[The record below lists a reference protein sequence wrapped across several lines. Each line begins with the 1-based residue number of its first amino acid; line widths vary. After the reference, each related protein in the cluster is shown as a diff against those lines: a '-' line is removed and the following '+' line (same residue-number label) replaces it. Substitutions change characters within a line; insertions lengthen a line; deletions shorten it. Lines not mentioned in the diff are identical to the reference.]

1 MRPIYGEYE
10 CRLDS
15 KGRFAFPSGLKKQL
29 PDDQQKEFVLN
40 RGLDE
45 CLVLYPVKVWEAEL
59 RKIHSRNQYV
69 AKNRAFA
76 RMFQSG
82 ALPVEL
88 DASNRVLIPKR
99 LAAHAKID
107 QDIVVV
113 ASFDRIEIWDKASYE
128 TWLSSGQYDM
138 EALSEEVMGNLPD
151 TQEDEG

>member
-1 MRPIYGEYE
+1 MKPIYGEYE

-40 RGLDE
+40 RGLDD

-59 RKIHSRNQYV
+59 RKIHSKNQYV

-88 DASNRVLIPKR
+88 DGSNRVLIPKR
-99 LAAHAKID
+99 LAAHAKIV
-107 QDIVVV
+107 QDLIVV
-113 ASFDRIEIWDKASYE
+113 ASFDRIEIWDKATYE
-128 TWLSSGQYDM
+128 TWLGSGQYDM

-151 TQEDEG
+151 AQDEG

>member
-15 KGRFAFPSGLKKQL
+15 KGRFALPSGLKKQL

-45 CLVLYPVKVWEAEL
+45 CLVLYPVKIWEGEL
-59 RKIHSRNQYV
+59 AKIHSKNQYV

-76 RMFQSG
+76 RMFMNG
-82 ALPVEL
+82 ATPLEL
-88 DASNRVLIPKR
+88 DGSNRVLIPKR
-99 LAAHAKID
+99 LAAHAKIN

-113 ASFDRIEIWDKASYE
+113 AAFDRIEIWDKATYE
-128 TWLSSGQYDM
+128 GWLGSGQYDM
-138 EALSEEVMGNLPD
+138 EALSEEVMGNLPPD
-151 TQEDEG
+151 QDEG

>member
-10 CRLDS
+10 CKLDS
-15 KGRFAFPSGLKKQL
+15 KGRFALPSGLKKQL

-45 CLVLYPVKVWEAEL
+45 CLVLFPVKVWETEL
-59 RKIHSRNQYV
+59 KRIHSKNQYV

-88 DASNRVLIPKR
+88 DASNRVLINKR
-99 LAAHAKID
+99 LAAHAKITT
-107 QDIVVV
+107 DIIVV
-113 ASFDRIEIWDKASYE
+113 ASFDRIEIWDKATYE
-128 TWLSSGQYDM
+128 NWLGNGQYDM

-151 TQEDEG
+151 DQDEG

>member
-1 MRPIYGEYE
+1 M
-10 CRLDS
+10 DS
-15 KGRFAFPSGLKKQL
+15 KGRFVFPSGLKKQL

-45 CLVLYPVKVWEAEL
+45 CLVLYPVKIWEAEL
-59 RKIHSRNQYV
+59 KNIHSKNQYL

-88 DASNRVLIPKR
+88 DSSNRVLIPKR

-107 QDIVVV
+107 QDLIVV
-113 ASFDRIEIWDKASYE
+113 ASFDRIEIWDKATYE
-128 TWLSSGQYDM
+128 AWLASGQYDM
-138 EALSEEVMGNLPD
+138 EALSEEVMGDEPA
-151 TQEDEG
+151 TQDEG